1 VLLAEPVA
9 TWQLRDDLRYL
20 KRALLGVFAV
30 AVAVAAVLFACH
42 GDRSI
47 STSVLIHG
55 SPTAVWHVLTTT
67 SEYREW
73 NPMIHRISGEL
84 REGNV
89 VEVDEG
95 MLFHPRILAFRADS
109 ELRWRGHVWI
119 PGLFDGE
126 HRFVLEAHGDDTQ
139 LIQSELFTGIL
150 AGRITQGVIDQTVH
164 AMREMNLALKT
175 RVETRAAGVVESLQ

>member
-1 VLLAEPVA
+1 
-9 TWQLRDDLRYL
+9 LRYL

-30 AVAVAAVLFACH
+30 AVVVAAVLFACH

-55 SPTAVWHVLTTT
+55 SPAAVWHVLVTT
-67 SEYREW
+67 SEYPQW
-73 NPMIHRISGEL
+73 NPMIDRISGDL
-84 REGNV
+84 REGSV
-89 VEVDEG
+89 IEVDEG
-95 MLFHPRILAFRADS
+95 MVFHPTILVFRADS
-109 ELRWRGHVWI
+109 ELRWRGHVGI

-150 AGRITQGVIDQTVH
+150 AGRITRGVIDQTVD

-175 RVETRAAGVVESLQ
+175 RVESGAAGVTERLQ